1 VETRK
6 HKKEKPKQEQQ
17 PQPEQPKQQEQP
29 TLQQQPEQ
37 PQPQQPQPEQTEYLT
52 KKDFQNIMTQFAK
65 LVDERFKTIETAIQQ
80 NPTQPNPQNPLTQ
93 LPIPQLLASLLGGA
107 GGDIIPVEMQKQIIA
122 NMLANALNPPDRF
135 SDFLKGFNTALKTL
149 AVLTRRKMPEITVE
163 EEEAEK
169 TGT

>member
-1 VETRK
+1 METRK

-17 PQPEQPKQQEQP
+17 PQQEQPQPEQPTPQP
-29 TLQQQPEQ
+29 QQPEQ
-37 PQPQQPQPEQTEYLT
+37 PEYLT
-52 KKDFQNIMTQFAK
+52 KKEFQNIMTQFAK
-65 LVDERFKTIETAIQQ
+65 LVDERLKTIETAIQQ
-80 NPTQPNPQNPLTQ
+80 NPTQTNPMAQ
-93 LPIPQLLASLLGGA
+93 LPIPQLLASLLGG
-107 GGDIIPVEMQKQIIA
+107 GSSDIIPVEMQKQIIA
-122 NMLANALNPPDRF
+122 NVMANALNPPDRF